1 MNRLRTLS
9 WMVALACGLAVP
21 GSGAA
26 QVRPN
31 AAYREMETEHFR
43 ATFGP
48 GLEAIAV
55 RALAAAEQT
64 HSYLVRTLSRPPKGR
79 IDIVIV
85 DDVDFS
91 NGFASPFPSNRIT
104 IYARPPVD
112 DEALSFSPDWIE
124 LVVSHEVTHVFHL
137 DRAGGVGRL
146 MRSVFGRLPLIYPM
160 FPAVST
166 PRWSTEGLAVDV
178 ESGFTGFGRLHG
190 NNHEM
195 VVRTAVLEGR
205 MDRMD
210 RLNERSPMWPGD
222 QRVYIYGSLFMEYLS
237 KRYGEDVHR
246 ELLDRTASAFLPPFL
261 FFDNVAKRTF
271 GESFDDA
278 YAAWRAELQTKYSH
292 LADSLRASGLTS
304 SERVSKGGRWAIHP
318 RVSPD
323 GSRLAWTA
331 DDGRDVPVT
340 RIVDAVTGRELD
352 SHRRNGLSS
361 QSWTPQGA
369 LVLSQLEF
377 DGPYRIFSD
386 LWIVGPGSR
395 RLTNGDR
402 VQDADVSRDGRR
414 IVAIQNGGGAARLV
428 RVDPATGVVRVIGSV
443 DADVLWSFPRWSPD
457 GTRIAVGRWSRGG
470 RYDIVIV
477 DTTGTVLST
486 VASGRSLNM
495 EPAWSPDGRYVVF
508 SSDRTGIANL
518 YAADISNPTQPR
530 LMQIT
535 NVLTGAFFPEVSPD
549 GKTLFFSAYHAD
561 GYAIE
566 KMPFDAASWRE
577 PAGESSLVTTPAP
590 ETEAAPGATA
600 APTASRRF
608 NPWRSVAPTYW
619 QPMAYGS
626 AVAGTFIG
634 ATTIGQDL
642 VGRHTYSA
650 FATVDAEGS
659 GRWEAGLN
667 YTNARFGNP
676 LLGIEASRSWDDLG
690 VVRIPAGTTGD
701 SVDVGRLERDDVV
714 TGLLTLVRRRWR
726 NFTSVSVGLEREQF
740 TLGAVSSRP
749 IAFRDKRDRFWTL
762 LGRASFSTARQP
774 AYAIS
779 REDGITLGLSAKRA
793 IEDAAT
799 TYGDSTGSFPEDYNE
814 VRAAATAYRSLDVGG
829 FAHHV
834 LALRAAT
841 FLSTGP
847 GARLQSAGGSS
858 GGVADVLGYGI
869 SAGSRLLPVRG
880 FEAGALRGTHGWSA
894 TGEWR
899 IPIAMIGR
907 RPTLSPLFIDRISLA
922 GFVDAADVWCT
933 TDEQAVSA
941 TCRRNETFITP
952 IVGAGAELV
961 LDVGFAGIFTGRL
974 RGGFGTPVRG
984 PDLPQRF
991 WIQFGTNF

>member
-1 MNRLRTLS
+1 MRLLI
-9 WMVALACGLAVP
+9 ALALAVAAV
-21 GSGAA
+21 SDLRA

-31 AAYREMETEHFR
+31 AAYRELETEHFR

-48 GLEAIAV
+48 GLEPIAV

-64 HSYLVRTLSRPPKGR
+64 HAYLVRTLSRPPGGR

-85 DDVDFS
+85 DDVDYS

-112 DEALSFSPDWIE
+112 DESLSFSPDWIE

-146 MRSVFGRLPLIYPM
+146 MRSVFGRLPLVYPM

-195 VVRTAVLEGR
+195 IVRTAVLEGR

-210 RLNERSPMWPGD
+210 RLNERTPLWPGD
-222 QRVYIYGSLFMEYLS
+222 QRAYIYGSLFMEYLAQ
-237 KRYGEDVHR
+237 RYGEDVHR
-246 ELLDRTASAFLPPFL
+246 ELVDRTASAFLPPFL
-261 FFDNVAKRTF
+261 FFDHVARRTF

-278 YAAWRAELQTKYSH
+278 YAAWRAGLQQKYTRM
-292 LADSLRASGLTS
+292 ADSLRAAGLTL
-304 SERVSKGGRWAIHP
+304 SERVSTHGRWAIHP

-323 GSRLAWTA
+323 GSRLAYTA
-331 DDGRDVPVT
+331 DDGRNVSLT
-340 RIVDAVTGRELD
+340 RILDASTGQPID
-352 SHRRNGLSS
+352 SYRRNGLSA
-361 QSWTPQGA
+361 QSWTPQGG
-369 LVLSQLEF
+369 LLLSQLEF
-377 DGPYRIFSD
+377 EGPYRVLSD
-386 LWIVGPGSR
+386 LWVVGPGAR
-395 RLTNGDR
+395 RLTRGDR
-402 VQDADVSRDGRR
+402 VQDPDLSRDGKR
-414 IVAIQNGGGAARLV
+414 IVAVQNGEGAARLV
-428 RVDPATGVVRVIGSV
+428 RVDPVTGDVHVIGTA
-443 DADVLWSFPRWSPD
+443 DPDVLWSFPRWSPD

-470 RYDIVIV
+470 RYDVVIV
-477 DTTGTVLST
+477 DTAGGVLST

-518 YAADISNPTQPR
+518 YAGDISIPDRPR

-549 GKTLFFSAYHAD
+549 GRTLFFSGYHAD
-561 GYAIE
+561 GYSIE

-577 PAGESSLVTTPAP
+577 PAPEVSLAATPAP
-590 ETEAAPGATA
+590 EESAEGAARAAAP
-600 APTASRRF
+600 SRPF
-608 NPWRSVAPTYW
+608 NPWRSAAPTYW
-619 QPMAYGS
+619 QPAAYS
-626 AVAGTFIG
+626 SPVAGTFVG
-634 ATTIGQDL
+634 ASTIGQDL
-642 VGRHTYSA
+642 VGRHTWSM
-650 FATVDAEGS
+650 FGTVDAEGS
-659 GRWEAGLN
+659 GRWEAGLT
-667 YTNARFGNP
+667 YTNARLGNP
-676 LLGIEASRSWDDLG
+676 LIGFEASRTWDDLG
-690 VVRIPAGTTGD
+690 VRRIPVGNTGD
-701 SVDVGRLERDDVV
+701 SVDVGRLERDDVIA
-714 TGLLTLVRRRWR
+714 GLLTFVRRRWR
-726 NFTSVSVGLEREQF
+726 NSTSVSVGLQREQF

-749 IAFRDKRDRFWTL
+749 VVFGDKRDGFWTL
-762 LGRASFSTARQP
+762 LGRASFSTARVP

-779 REDGITLGLSAKRA
+779 REDGVTLAVSAKRA

-799 TYGDSTGSFPEDYNE
+799 TFRDSTGTFPEDYDE
-814 VRAAATAYRSLDVGG
+814 VRAVAAAYRSLDVGA

-834 LALRAAT
+834 LALRAAS

-847 GARLQSAGGSS
+847 GARLQGVGGSS
-858 GGVADVLGYGI
+858 GGVADILGYGV

-880 FEAGALRGTHGWSA
+880 FERSVLLGTRAWSA
-894 TGEWR
+894 TAEWR
-899 IPIAMIGR
+899 IPVAMIGR
-907 RPTLSPLFIDRISLA
+907 RPALSPLFIDRISIA
-922 GFVDAADVWCT
+922 GFVDAADAWCNAA
-933 TDEQAVSA
+933 EQAISA
-941 TCRRNETFITP
+941 ACRRNEAYITP
-952 IVGAGAELV
+952 IIGAGAELV

-974 RGGFGTPVRG
+974 RGGVGTPIRG

-991 WIQFGTNF
+991 WVQFGTNF